1 MSAQLLQLRQEQAKL
16 RLPEVI
22 NPGNMETF
30 ARAAREALDAAKF
43 SGKVSI
49 GVVAKGGK
57 VTAKL
62 AGTDKAALAAAK
74 RLLTKRPQ
82 ARGQKVPS
90 IVDNIATALAPDAKG
105 NVLPPEALDTII
117 GSIRYSAEHRAPK
130 KPLPAP
136 ARN

>member
-1 MSAQLLQLRQEQAKL
+1 MSAQLVQLRQEQASL

-30 ARAAREALDAAKF
+30 ARAAREALDAAQF
-43 SGKVSI
+43 SGKVSV
-49 GVVAKGGK
+49 GVVAKGNK

-82 ARGQKVPS
+82 ARGQQVPS
-90 IVDNIATALAPDAKG
+90 IVDNIATALTPDARG
-105 NVLPPEALDTII
+105 NVLPPEALETII
-117 GSIRYSAEHRAPK
+117 GSIRFSAEHRAPK
-130 KPLPAP
+130 TPPT
-136 ARN
+136 ARL